1 MLSCE
6 FYEIS
11 ENSFFTEDLRTTTS
25 RSIEINLED
34 LLQIIIQIP
43 CMRSFI
49 GDKITVAI
57 WIIHLIRLQILYA
70 YQELRNVSLSE
81 NFANVLNE

>member
-1 MLSCE
+1 
-6 FYEIS
+6 
-11 ENSFFTEDLRTTTS
+11 
-25 RSIEINLED
+25 
-34 LLQIIIQIP
+34 
-43 CMRSFI
+43 MRSFI